1 MTGGKS
7 KGKKKSK
14 DDDFTWEWEKE
25 RLRAITLLYNLVQ
38 LNISQLFD
46 PPTIEEE
53 VVNLVANTC
62 FKILENP
69 TLAHQR
75 TKDTRAGITQVLGTL
90 SRKFNYTLSCGLKF
104 IQHLKHFEHL
114 VAVLGEATETLVRD
128 YNCTSL
134 VTSLAREISRV
145 DPRELARDTGGTK
158 SYSLFL
164 VDLAERMPDMMKPN
178 IAQLT
183 AHLDGDSYTMRK
195 SVLGVLTEIV
205 ARLLSG
211 EELEEAGREDR
222 DSFLDCLEDHMHDVN
237 SFVRC
242 SSRCSPS
249 AIFVL
254 FSLAHLDLIC
264 ARSHVLHCWSR
275 LCKDK
280 CIPLARQHRVIEL
293 CAGRLQDKSSTVGIR
308 CYETAHH

>member
-1 MTGGKS
+1 MLINSDQVFHPNLPLKVQGDPVTGGKS

-53 VVNLVANTC
+53 VVNLVASTC

-90 SRKFNYTLSCGLKF
+90 NRKFNYTLSCGLKF

-114 VAVLGEATETLVRD
+114 VVVLGEATETLVRD
-128 YNCTSL
+128 YNCSSL

-222 DSFLDCLEDHMHDVN
+222 DAFLDCLEDHMHDVN

-242 SSRCSPS
+242 CKMK
-249 AIFVL
+249 F
-254 FSLAHLDLIC
+254 LI
-264 ARSHVLHCWSR
+264 
-275 LCKDK
+275 
-280 CIPLARQHRVIEL
+280 
-293 CAGRLQDKSSTVGIR
+293 
-308 CYETAHH
+308 

>member
-53 VVNLVANTC
+53 VVNLVASTC

-75 TKDTRAGITQVLGTL
+75 TKDTRVGITQVLGTL
-90 SRKFNYTLSCGLKF
+90 NRKFNYTLSCGLKF

-128 YNCTSL
+128 YNCSSL

-205 ARLLSG
+205 AKLLSG
-211 EELEEAGREDR
+211 EDLEEAGREDR
-222 DSFLDCLEDHMHDVN
+222 DAFLDCLEDHMHDVN
-237 SFVRC
+237 SFVR
-242 SSRCSPS
+242 
-249 AIFVL
+249 L
-254 FSLAHLDLIC
+254 FLSDNEKIYKFLKL
-264 ARSHVLHCWSR
+264 
-275 LCKDK
+275 
-280 CIPLARQHRVIEL
+280 
-293 CAGRLQDKSSTVGIR
+293 
-308 CYETAHH
+308 

>member
-90 SRKFNYTLSCGLKF
+90 SRKFNYTLWGLP
-104 IQHLKHFEHL
+104 
-114 VAVLGEATETLVRD
+114 VW
-128 YNCTSL
+128 
-134 VTSLAREISRV
+134 
-145 DPRELARDTGGTK
+145 
-158 SYSLFL
+158 
-164 VDLAERMPDMMKPN
+164 
-178 IAQLT
+178 
-183 AHLDGDSYTMRK
+183 
-195 SVLGVLTEIV
+195 GVLTRASCV
-205 ARLLSG
+205 AI
-211 EELEEAGREDR
+211 AR
-222 DSFLDCLEDHMHDVN
+222 DLDCVELWCGVGAVWNAVAAQCHMSQGFDLKNDVAN
-237 SFVRC
+237 NLL
-242 SSRCSPS
+242 
-249 AIFVL
+249 IVL
-254 FSLAHLDLIC
+254 VLVVLA
-264 ARSHVLHCWSR
+264 
-275 LCKDK
+275 
-280 CIPLARQHRVIEL
+280 VI
-293 CAGRLQDKSSTVGIR
+293 G
-308 CYETAHH
+308 